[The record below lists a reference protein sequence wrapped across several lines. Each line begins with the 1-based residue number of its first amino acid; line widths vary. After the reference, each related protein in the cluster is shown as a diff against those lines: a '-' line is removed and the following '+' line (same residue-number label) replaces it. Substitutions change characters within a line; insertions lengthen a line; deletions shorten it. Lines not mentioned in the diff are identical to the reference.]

1 MEKHFLVCVC
11 DDGAESYS
19 IRFIRDFFNFPCD
32 VRLTLFHVAPQS
44 GSWGGHNSSSTG
56 TKLLEKIRDNFLV
69 NSFCNESKVD
79 IKSINS
85 RGSIARE
92 FVQEGHKGLYDAVIF
107 GRQATSTF
115 EELFD
120 YSIPNRMIWEDITFP
135 LWFCKCPQEIPRKNV
150 LLCLGSGDPS
160 QRITD
165 HVGYVLS
172 EDSAHSIT
180 LLHVQNPKKE
190 KAESSDI
197 LFETARGSL
206 LANGVEESRIIPRIV
221 GGTDVAKA
229 IQAEALKGH
238 YSVVAVGRDF
248 HDKTTKEK
256 LLPDSVSAKLLR
268 NLEGAALWISK

>member
-11 DDGAESYS
+11 DDGAESYA

-32 VRLTLFHVAPQS
+32 VRLTLFYVAPPN
-44 GSWGGHNSSSTG
+44 GSWGGRNSTLKG
-56 TKLLEKIRDNFLV
+56 TKLLEKIKGNFLA
-69 NSFCNESKVD
+69 NSFCSESKVD
-79 IKSINS
+79 IKSTIS
-85 RGSIARE
+85 RGSIVRE

-107 GRQATSTF
+107 GQQAISAF

-120 YSIPNRMIWEDITFP
+120 YSIPSRMIWEDINFP
-135 LWFCKCPQEIPRKNV
+135 LWFCKCPQEIPKKNV
-150 LLCLGSGDPS
+150 LLCLGSGAPS

-180 LLHVQNPKKE
+180 LLHVHNHKKE
-190 KAESSDI
+190 LEESSKV
-197 LFETARGSL
+197 LFEAARENL
-206 LANGVEESRIIPRIV
+206 VVNGVDESRITQRV
-221 GGTDVAKA
+221 VEGANVAKA
-229 IQAEALKGH
+229 IYDEAVRGH

-256 LLPDSVSAKLLR
+256 LLPGSVSAKLLR
-268 NLEGAALWISK
+268 KLEGAALWISK

>member
-32 VRLTLFHVAPQS
+32 IRLTLFYVAPPN
-44 GSWGGHNSSSTG
+44 GSWGVQNSTLKG
-56 TKLLEKIRDNFLV
+56 TKLLEKIKENFLA
-69 NSFCNESKVD
+69 NSFCSESKVD
-79 IKSINS
+79 IKSTIS
-85 RGSIARE
+85 RGSIVRE

-107 GRQATSTF
+107 GRQAISAF

-120 YSIPNRMIWEDITFP
+120 YSIPSRMIWEDINFP
-135 LWFCKCPQEIPRKNV
+135 LWFCKCPQEIPKKDV
-150 LLCLGSGDPS
+150 LLCLGSGAPS

-180 LLHVQNPKKE
+180 LLHVHNRKKE
-190 KAESSDI
+190 LEESSKV
-197 LFETARGSL
+197 LFEAARENL
-206 LANGVEESRIIPRIV
+206 MANGVDESRITQRV
-221 GGTDVAKA
+221 VEGTNVAKA
-229 IQAEALKGH
+229 IHDEALRGH

-256 LLPDSVSAKLLR
+256 LLPESVSAKLLR
-268 NLEGAALWISK
+268 KLEGAALWISK

>member
-11 DDGAESYS
+11 NDGAASYS
-19 IRFIRDFFNFPCD
+19 VRFIRDFFNFPCD
-32 VRLTLFHVAPQS
+32 IRLTLFHVAPQG
-44 GSWGGHNSSSTG
+44 GSWGASNNDSKGL
-56 TKLLEKIRDNFLV
+56 KLLEKIRDNFLV
-69 NSFCNESKVD
+69 NSFCRESKIN

-150 LLCLGSGDPS
+150 LLCLGSGEPS

-190 KAESSDI
+190 KVENSDI
-197 LFETARGSL
+197 LFEKARL
-206 LANGVEESRIIPRIV
+206 NLVANGVDESRIIESIV
-221 GGTDVAKA
+221 KGTDVAKV
-229 IQAEALKGH
+229 IEAEAQKGS

-268 NLEGAALWISK
+268 KLEGAALWISK